1 MFDGIGARQAAAMRS
16 SMSSP
21 ALSPDPLPQ
30 QKVCSR
36 MVLAGIS

>member
-1 MFDGIGARQAAAMRS
+1 MRS
-16 SMSSP
+16 SMFSP
-21 ALSPDPLPQ
+21 ALRPEPLPQ